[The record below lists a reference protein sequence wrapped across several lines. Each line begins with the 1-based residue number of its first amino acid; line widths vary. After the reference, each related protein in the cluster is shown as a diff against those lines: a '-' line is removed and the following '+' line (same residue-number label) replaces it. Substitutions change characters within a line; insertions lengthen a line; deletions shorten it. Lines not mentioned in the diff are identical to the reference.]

1 MTLFYNWF
9 MMQCKRSDVEKET
22 RLCGRKSEEQ

>member
-9 MMQCKRSDVEKET
+9 VQCKRSDVEKET
-22 RLCGRKSEEQ
+22 KLCGRKGEEQ